1 MGHEQYSLVFKG
13 VFNPIAGL
21 LWSESMDELV
31 YVLQFTLGQVSLHT
45 EKIQANQMHHI
56 VYSNYTTQVAR
67 MP

>member
-45 EKIQANQMHHI
+45 EKIQTNHI